1 MTTSTRKKS
10 NKRRTSKKVT
20 SELPGNPVAPIV
32 TQIAGLSGTRTG
44 AVRGPDGSQV
54 STPGR
59 TAVGPR
65 RVSRRQ
71 ITNT

>member
-1 MTTSTRKKS
+1 MTQQRKQ
-10 NKRRTSKKVT
+10 KRRRKVT